1 MTLSQVW
8 GSLIVLVVCPLLGGI
23 PLIEWITYGITG
35 RQLSKLGTGNISV
48 SAAFYHGGKLV
59 GILAVLSEAAKGII
73 AVLLARNFFPLDSV
87 WEIIAL
93 IALVIG
99 RYWMGKGAGT
109 TNVVW
114 GVLVHDPIAFALVF
128 FIGGISFTINRN
140 RLVGKLGVLVLFAI
154 IMGLRHPSQP
164 EYFVAATALASLLAW
179 IYQQIPDD
187 LDLPAT
193 GGEVE
198 SKTVFSFFRGNKA
211 IRSLERKLDAS
222 KVGQKAAN
230 LSFLKRLGYSVPDG
244 WVIPAGDD
252 PKTVTKFLQPSVTN
266 PVIVRSSAIGEDS
279 ANASAAGQ
287 YLSIANITSREAL
300 YSAIIDC
307 QASYI
312 EANAIEYRRLMN
324 SNSDNS
330 EETSST
336 GMAVI
341 VQKQIEGLFSG
352 VAFSRN
358 PLNQFSQAV
367 AIEVLPGGAAQVV
380 SGKVTP
386 QRYLVNL
393 PELTLAEQ
401 DRQEERNNIV
411 ITQENSH
418 SSSVTIPTEL
428 LESVALLA
436 RELEELFQGI
446 PQDIEWT
453 YDGEKL
459 WLLQARSITTL
470 QPIWTRKIA
479 AEVIPGLIKPLTW
492 SINKPLTCGVWGE
505 IFHLVLGKKGH
516 DLDFQQTATLH
527 YNHAYFN
534 ATLLGTIFLRMGLPT
549 ESLEF
554 LTRGAKFSKPP
565 LKSTLSNLSGL
576 WKLCKRE
583 WNLVRDFQQDYDKL
597 FASTLADVR
606 ETPATELSPTE
617 LLSRVE
623 TILEVL
629 EHATYYS
636 ILAPLSFA
644 LRQAI
649 FKVEDRQLDQSQ
661 TPEIESMR
669 SLADLAADALKLLAA
684 EKITT
689 TSSASLFA
697 QIAENPEG
705 ESVLARFQQWLDK
718 YGYLSQVAT
727 DIAIPRWRDN
737 PRPARE
743 MFTRFFSD
751 RQQRQQAQ
759 FTSQKQTTDYKTK
772 LVQTRLNLK
781 GKVGEVYNQLLAH
794 LRWSF
799 LALEQHWLQEG
810 KLSAPGDIFYLKMS
824 EIHTLQANYTEKF
837 KQELE
842 QLIVQR
848 KAELAENQKLKN
860 ISYLVYGDRPPVIS
874 DTNTPVIADARILKG
889 IGTSPGKVEGS
900 VKILSDFANTDQ
912 INKQTI
918 IVVPYTDAG
927 WSPVLARAG
936 GLIAE
941 VGGRLSHGAIIAR
954 EYGIPAVMD
963 IPNINKILHN
973 GQKVKIDGLLGV
985 VEILD

>member
-1 MTLSQVW
+1 MTLAHVW

-48 SAAFYHGGKLV
+48 SAAFYHGGKFV
-59 GILAVLSEAAKGII
+59 GILAVLSEAGKGII
-73 AVLLARNFFPLDSV
+73 AVLLARTFFPLDSV

-114 GVLVHDPIAFALVF
+114 GIVVHDAIAAALVF

-140 RLVGKLGVLVLFAI
+140 RLVGKLGVLILFAI
-154 IMGLRHPSQP
+154 IVGLRHPNQP
-164 EYFVAATALASLLAW
+164 EYFIAATALASLLAW

-193 GGEVE
+193 GGEVD
-198 SKTVFSFFRGNKA
+198 SKTVFSFFRGDKA
-211 IRSLERKLDAS
+211 IPSLDDKLDTA

-230 LSFLKRLGYSVPDG
+230 LSLLKRLGYAVPEG
-244 WVIPAGDD
+244 WIVPAGDD
-252 PKTVTKFLQPSVTN
+252 PKPLSKFLQPSVTN
-266 PVIVRSSAIGEDS
+266 PFIVRSSAIGEDS

-287 YLSIANITSREAL
+287 YLSIGNITSRETL
-300 YSAIIDC
+300 KTAILDC

-312 EANAIEYRRLMN
+312 QAHALEYRRLMS
-324 SNSDNS
+324 SNPDDL
-330 EETSST
+330 EETQKQ
-336 GMAVI
+336 GMAVL
-341 VQKQIEGLFSG
+341 VQKQVKGFFSG
-352 VAFSRN
+352 VAFSRD
-358 PLNQFSQAV
+358 PINQFSQAV
-367 AIEVLPGGAAQVV
+367 AIEVLPGEAAQVV

-386 QRYLVNL
+386 QRYLVHL
-393 PELTLAEQ
+393 PDFSLSEQ
-401 DRQEERNNIV
+401 DNPNSNQII
-411 ITQENSH
+411 ITPESSH

-428 LESVALLA
+428 LESVALTA
-436 RELEELFQGI
+436 REMEEHFQSI

-453 YDGEKL
+453 YNGEKL
-459 WLLQARSITTL
+459 WLLQVRPITTL

-492 SINKPLTCGVWGE
+492 SINKPLTCGVWGQ
-505 IFHLVLGKKGH
+505 IFHLVLGKKGQ
-516 DLDFQQTATLH
+516 DLNFQQTATLH

-534 ATLLGTIFLRMGLPT
+534 ATLLGNIFLRMGLPP

-554 LTRGAKFSKPP
+554 LIRGEKFSKPP
-565 LKSTLSNLSGL
+565 LKSTLSNLPGL
-576 WKLCKRE
+576 WRLLKRE
-583 WNLVRDFQQDYDKL
+583 WNLAKDFEQDYQQL
-597 FASTLADVR
+597 FEPTLTKIK
-606 ETPATELSPTE
+606 EQKATELAPDE
-617 LLSRVE
+617 ILSRVE
-623 TILEVL
+623 TILQVL
-629 EHATYYS
+629 EKATYYS

-644 LRQAI
+644 TRQAI
-649 FKVEDRQLDQSQ
+649 FNVADTELDNSQ

-689 TSSASLFA
+689 SSSASLFA

-705 ESVLARFQQWLDK
+705 ECILDRFNQWLDK

-743 MFTRFFSD
+743 MFTRFFGD
-751 RQQRQQAQ
+751 REQRQQAQ
-759 FTSQKQTTDYKTK
+759 SISQQQATSWKLK

-781 GKVGEVYNQLLAH
+781 GQVSEVYNQLLAN

-799 LALEQHWLQEG
+799 LALEEYWLQSG
-810 KLSAPGDIFYLKMS
+810 KLPKSGDIFYLKMP
-824 EIHTLQANYTEKF
+824 ELKRLQTNHAEKV
-837 KQELE
+837 KQEFW
-842 QLIVQR
+842 QLIAQR
-848 KAELAENQKLKN
+848 QAETAENQKLTS
-860 ISYLVYGDRPPVIS
+860 IPYIVYGDRTPTIS
-874 DTNTPVIADARILKG
+874 VTNTPLVSSSQVFKG

-900 VKILSDFANTDQ
+900 VRILSDFANIENID
-912 INKQTI
+912 KQTI

-954 EYGIPAVMD
+954 EYGIPAIMD

-973 GQKVKIDGLLGV
+973 GQKVRIDGLLGV

>member
-1 MTLSQVW
+1 MTLSHVW

-73 AVLLARNFFPLDSV
+73 AVILARTFFPLDSV

-114 GVLVHDPIAFALVF
+114 GIIVHDAIAAALVL

-140 RLVGKLGVLVLFAI
+140 RLVGKLGVLVLFAMI
-154 IMGLRHPSQP
+154 VGLRHPQQP
-164 EYFVAATALASLLAW
+164 EYFVAAAALASLLAW

-187 LDLPAT
+187 LDLPPT
-193 GGEVE
+193 GGETN
-198 SKTVFSFFRGNKA
+198 SKTVFSFFRGEQAFK
-211 IRSLERKLDAS
+211 SLDSKLDAD

-230 LSFLKRLGYSVPDG
+230 LSLLKRLCYSVPDG

-252 PKTVTKFLQPSVTN
+252 TRFLGRFLKPSATN
-266 PVIVRSSAIGEDS
+266 PLIVRSSAIGEDS

-287 YLSIANITSREAL
+287 YLSIANVTSREEL
-300 YSAIIDC
+300 KTAILDC

-312 EANAIEYRRLMN
+312 QANAIEYRRLMSCN
-324 SNSDNS
+324 PDYS
-330 EETSST
+330 EEVSDR
-336 GMAVI
+336 GMAVL
-341 VQKQIEGLFSG
+341 VQKQVKGLFSG
-352 VAFSRN
+352 VAFSRD
-358 PLNQFSQAV
+358 PINQFSEAV
-367 AIEVLPGGAAQVV
+367 AIEVLPGEAVQVV

-386 QRYLVNL
+386 QRYLVYL
-393 PELTLAEQ
+393 PEFSLSKENHLDKNE
-401 DRQEERNNIV
+401 IV
-411 ITQENSH
+411 VVSENAH
-418 SSSVTIPTEL
+418 ASSVTIPTEL
-428 LESVALLA
+428 LESVAIMA
-436 RELEELFQGI
+436 REMEELFQSL
-446 PQDIEWT
+446 PQDLEWS
-453 YDGEKL
+453 YDGETL
-459 WLLQARSITTL
+459 WLLQVRPITTL

-492 SINKPLTCGVWGE
+492 SINKPLTCGVWGQL
-505 IFHLVLGKKGH
+505 FHLVLGKKGQ
-516 DLDFQQTATLH
+516 DFNFQQTATLH

-534 ATLLGTIFLRMGLPT
+534 ATLLGKIFIEMGLPP

-554 LTRGAKFSKPP
+554 LTRGEKFTKPP
-565 LKSTLSNLSGL
+565 LKSTLSNFKGL
-576 WKLCKRE
+576 WRLLERE
-583 WNLVRDFQQDYDKL
+583 WNLATDFQQDYRQL
-597 FASTLADVR
+597 FELTLT
-606 ETPATELSPTE
+606 EIKEQPATELNPTE
-617 LLSRVE
+617 IVSRVE
-623 TILEVL
+623 IILHAL
-629 EHATYYS
+629 EQATYYS
-636 ILAPLSFA
+636 ILAPLSLA
-644 LRQAI
+644 IRQSI
-649 FKVEDRQLDQSQ
+649 LKVADDQIDLSQ

-669 SLADLAADALKLLAA
+669 SLANLAGDALKLLAA

-705 ESVLARFQQWLDK
+705 ESVLARFNQWLEH

-743 MFTRFFSD
+743 MFTRFFGD
-751 RQQRQQAQ
+751 REQRKQAQ
-759 FTSQKQTTDYKTK
+759 STAHKQAKSWKTK
-772 LVQTRLNLK
+772 VVQKRLNLK
-781 GKVGEVYNQLLAH
+781 GQVSEVYNQLLAH

-799 LALEQHWLQEG
+799 LALEDYWLQEG
-810 KLSAPGDIFYLKMS
+810 KLSESGDIFYL
-824 EIHTLQANYTEKF
+824 EIPEIKRLHQNYTEEL
-837 KQELE
+837 KQQLW
-842 QLIVQR
+842 QLITHR
-848 KAELAENQKLKN
+848 KAEIAENQQLKN
-860 ISYLVYGDRPPVIS
+860 IPYIVYGERTPLLSADDSPVIYNS
-874 DTNTPVIADARILKG
+874 QLLKG
-889 IGTSPGKVEGS
+889 IGTSPGKIEGA
-900 VKILSDFANTDQ
+900 VKILSDFAEIDNID
-912 INKQTI
+912 KQTI
-918 IVVPYTDAG
+918 IVVPFTDAG

-973 GQKVKIDGLLGV
+973 GQKVRIDGFSGV
-985 VEILD
+985 VEILN

>member
-8 GSLIVLVVCPLLGGI
+8 GSLIILLGCPLLGGL

-59 GILAVLSEAAKGII
+59 GILAVLSEAGKGIVT
-73 AVLLARNFFPLDSV
+73 VLLARTFFPLDSV

-114 GVLVHDPIAFALVF
+114 GVLVHDAIAFALVF
-128 FIGGISFTINRN
+128 LIGGISFTINRD
-140 RLVGKLGVLVLFAI
+140 RLAGKLGVLVLFAI
-154 IMGLRHPSQP
+154 IVGLRHASQP
-164 EYFVAATALASLLAW
+164 EYFVAATALSALLAW
-179 IYQQIPDD
+179 IYRQIPDD
-187 LDLPAT
+187 LDLPPK
-193 GGEVE
+193 GEKTD
-198 SKTVFSFFRGNKA
+198 SQTVFSFFRGDKA
-211 IRSLERKLDAS
+211 IRSLDRQLDAT

-230 LSFLKRLGYSVPDG
+230 LSFLKRLGYAVPDG

-252 PKTVTKFLQPSVTN
+252 PKTGTRFLQPSVTN
-266 PVIVRSSAIGEDS
+266 PLIVRSSAIGEDS

-300 YSAIIDC
+300 TSAILDC

-312 EANAIEYRRLMN
+312 QANAVDYRRLMN
-324 SNSDNS
+324 SELNNS
-330 EETSST
+330 EKAQSSA
-336 GMAVI
+336 MAVI
-341 VQKQIEGLFSG
+341 IQKQIKGLFSG
-352 VAFSRN
+352 VAFSRD
-358 PLNQFSQAV
+358 PLNQFTQAV
-367 AIEVLPGGAAQVV
+367 AIEVLPGEAAQVV

-386 QRYLVNL
+386 QRYRVNL
-393 PELTLAEQ
+393 PEFSSSAQERADSHQIVVTAESS
-401 DRQEERNNIV
+401 N
-411 ITQENSH
+411 

-428 LESVALLA
+428 LESVALIA

-446 PQDIEWT
+446 PQDIEWS

-470 QPIWTRKIA
+470 QPLWTRKIA

-492 SINKPLTCGVWGE
+492 SINQPLTCGIWGE
-505 IFHLVLGKKGH
+505 IFHLVLSKKGH
-516 DLDFQQTATLH
+516 DLNFQQTATLH

-534 ATLLGTIFLRMGLPT
+534 ATLLGTIFIRMGLPP

-554 LTRGAKFSKPP
+554 LTRGEKFSKPP
-565 LKSTLSNLSGL
+565 LKSTLSNLPGL
-576 WKLCKRE
+576 WRLCKRE
-583 WNLVRDFQQDYDKL
+583 WNLIHDFQQDYAQL
-597 FASTLADVR
+597 FASTLA
-606 ETPATELSPTE
+606 EIQEKPATKLAPSDI
-617 LLSRVE
+617 LSRIE
-623 TILEVL
+623 IILEVL

-649 FKVEDRQLDQSQ
+649 FKIADTELDQSQ
-661 TPEIESMR
+661 TPEIKSMR
-669 SLADLAADALKLLAA
+669 SLADLAADALKLLSHA
-684 EKITT
+684 EITT
-689 TSSASLFA
+689 VSSASLFA

-705 ESVLARFQQWLDK
+705 ECILARFEQWLDK

-743 MFTRFFSD
+743 MFTRFFID
-751 RQQRQQAQ
+751 PVQRKQAQ
-759 FTSQKQTTDYKTK
+759 SISQKQITGNRAK

-781 GKVGEVYNQLLAH
+781 GQVSEVYNQLLAH

-799 LALEQHWLQEG
+799 LALEQHWLKEK
-810 KLSAPGDIFYLKMS
+810 KLKAAGDIFYLKMP
-824 EIHTLQANYTEKF
+824 EIKLLQANYTEQLQ
-837 KQELE
+837 QELW
-842 QLIVQR
+842 QLITQR
-848 KAELAENQKLKN
+848 QAETAANKKLEN
-860 ISYLVYGDRPPVIS
+860 IPYLVYGDRTPVMS
-874 DTNTPVIADARILKG
+874 ATNTPLIVDAQVLKG
-889 IGTSPGKVEGS
+889 IGTSPGKIEGS
-900 VKILSDFANTDQ
+900 VKILSNFANIEHID
-912 INKQTI
+912 KKTI

-973 GQKVKIDGLLGV
+973 GQKVRIDGFLGV

>member
-1 MTLSQVW
+1 MTLSHVW
-8 GSLIVLVVCPLLGGI
+8 GSLIILFGCPLLGGL
-23 PLIEWITYGITG
+23 PLIEWITYGVTG

-48 SAAFYHGGKLV
+48 SAAFYHGGKFV
-59 GILAVLSEAAKGII
+59 GILAVLSEAAKGI
-73 AVLLARNFFPLDSV
+73 AVVLLARTFFPVDSV

-114 GVLVHDPIAFALVF
+114 GILVHDAIAFALVF

-140 RLVGKLGVLVLFAI
+140 RSVGKLGVLVLFAI

-164 EYFVAATALASLLAW
+164 EYFVVASALASLLTW
-179 IYQQIPDD
+179 IYQKIPDD
-187 LDLPAT
+187 LDLPT
-193 GGEVE
+193 KGGET
-198 SKTVFSFFRGNKA
+198 SSQTVFSFFRGNKA
-211 IRSLERKLDAS
+211 IPSLDRKLDAT

-230 LSFLKRLGYSVPDG
+230 LSFLKRSGYSVPDG

-252 PKTVTKFLQPSVTN
+252 PKTATRFLRPSVDN
-266 PVIVRSSAIGEDS
+266 PLIVRSSAIGEDS

-287 YLSIANITSREAL
+287 YLSIGNVVSREAL
-300 YSAIIDC
+300 QTAIIDC

-312 EANAIEYRRLMN
+312 QANAVEYRRLMN
-324 SNSDNS
+324 DLENP
-330 EETSST
+330 EETQSA

-341 VQKQIEGLFSG
+341 LQKQIKGLFSG
-352 VAFSRN
+352 VAFSRD

-367 AIEVLPGGAAQVV
+367 AIEVLPGEAAQVV

-393 PELTLAEQ
+393 PEFTLT
-401 DRQEERNNIV
+401 DKDNHDSNKIIV
-411 ITQENSH
+411 TQESSH
-418 SSSVTIPTEL
+418 SSSVPIPTEL
-428 LESVALLA
+428 LESVALIA
-436 RELEELFQGI
+436 RELEELWQGI

-453 YDGEKL
+453 YDGETL

-492 SINKPLTCGVWGE
+492 SINQPLTCGVWGE

-516 DLDFQQTATLH
+516 DLNFQQTATLH

-534 ATLLGTIFLRMGLPT
+534 ATLLGTIFLRMGLPP

-554 LTRGAKFSKPP
+554 LTRGEKFSKPP

-576 WKLCKRE
+576 WRLCKRE
-583 WNLVRDFQQDYDKL
+583 WNLVQDFQQDYDKL
-597 FASTLADVR
+597 FASTLA
-606 ETPATELSPTE
+606 EIKENPSTELAPGE
-617 LLSRVE
+617 ILSRVE
-623 TILEVL
+623 TIIEML

-649 FKVEDRQLDQSQ
+649 FKVADQQLDQSQ

-669 SLADLAADALKLLAA
+669 SLADLSADALKLLSKA
-684 EKITT
+684 EITT

-705 ESVLARFQQWLDK
+705 ESVLARFEQWLDK
-718 YGYLSQVAT
+718 YGFLSQVAT

-743 MFTRFFSD
+743 MFTCFFGD
-751 RQQRQQAQ
+751 PVQRKQAQ
-759 FTSQKQTTDYKTK
+759 STTKKQITGNRAK

-781 GKVGEVYNQLLAH
+781 GKVSEVYNQLLAH

-799 LALEQHWLQEG
+799 LALEQQWLEAET
-810 KLSAPGDIFYLKMS
+810 LSAPGDLFYLKMP
-824 EIHTLQANYTEKF
+824 EIEHLHGNNTYQVR
-837 KQELE
+837 QELW
-842 QLIVQR
+842 QLIAQR
-848 KAELAENQKLKN
+848 KAELANNQQLET
-860 ISYLVYGDRPPVIS
+860 IPYLVYGDRTPLMSANNIPVL
-874 DTNTPVIADARILKG
+874 NDAQLLRG
-889 IGTSPGKVEGS
+889 IGTSPGIVEGS
-900 VKILSDFANTDQ
+900 VRILADFTNIDKID
-912 INKQTI
+912 KQTI

-927 WSPVLARAG
+927 WSPILARAG

-941 VGGRLSHGAIIAR
+941 VGGRLSHGAIVAR
-954 EYGIPAVMD
+954 EYEIPAVMD
-963 IPNINKILHN
+963 IPNVNKILHN
-973 GQKVKIDGLLGV
+973 GQKVRIDGQSGI
-985 VEILD
+985 VEVLD